1 LNPLHP
7 TSITDP
13 NFKGNSRVRR
23 VLAAAALAGVE
34 LDYDSSFSMKSDYK
48 TEEFLKKNPVGY
60 LPFLEDGD
68 FALAES
74 AAIAE
79 YGKCCLPFGLSYSQD
94 WDWKQ
99 SNEKQRGRRRSTGG
113 STDPFPT
120 PNFMMIQ

>member
-1 LNPLHP
+1 MSTPLRLP
-7 TSITDP
+7 TINT
-13 NFKGNSRVRR
+13 NFIGNSRVRR

-74 AAIAE
+74 SAIAE
-79 YGKCCLPFGLSYSQD
+79 YGELLFY
-94 WDWKQ
+94 
-99 SNEKQRGRRRSTGG
+99 
-113 STDPFPT
+113 T
-120 PNFMMIQ
+120 PDLAPRCESESGMEQ